1 MKTDMKFSRTSI
13 FAMLAGVVFMLF
25 LSACGTRHSSTT
37 SRGKYS
43 TSRPEHVKMTA
54 SMAQPTRLLLSEADS
69 WIGTAYRY
77 GGEDKRGVDCSG
89 LVMNVYNRALGIK
102 LPRNSAKQQEF
113 CTGVSR
119 NELSPG
125 DLVFFSNNS
134 GRINHVGMYIG
145 AGNMIHASSSRG
157 VIISSLSEKYFMDR
171 FHSAGR
177 VDQYFAMLRKAAN
190 PDVRSVPSPDRP
202 IPSSSEL
209 QASVDTRTSVKSGVM
224 RGVEV
229 SQDVKA
235 VHFAPAQVPPV
246 TAAAME
252 EARRKVLDEVVE
264 QKADSILSSFFE

>member
-1 MKTDMKFSRTSI
+1 MKFSRTSI
-13 FAMLAGVVFMLF
+13 FAMLAGVVIMLF

-235 VHFAPAQVPPV
+235 VHFAPAQVLPA

>member
-1 MKTDMKFSRTSI
+1 
-13 FAMLAGVVFMLF
+13 
-25 LSACGTRHSSTT
+25 
-37 SRGKYS
+37 
-43 TSRPEHVKMTA
+43 
-54 SMAQPTRLLLSEADS
+54 
-69 WIGTAYRY
+69 
-77 GGEDKRGVDCSG
+77 
-89 LVMNVYNRALGIK
+89 MNVYNRALGIK

-235 VHFAPAQVPPV
+235 VHFAPAQVPRPLQLLWKKRV
-246 TAAAME
+246 VRCLMKWWSRRLTAYCL
-252 EARRKVLDEVVE
+252 RSLNDIYDEW
-264 QKADSILSSFFE
+264 L